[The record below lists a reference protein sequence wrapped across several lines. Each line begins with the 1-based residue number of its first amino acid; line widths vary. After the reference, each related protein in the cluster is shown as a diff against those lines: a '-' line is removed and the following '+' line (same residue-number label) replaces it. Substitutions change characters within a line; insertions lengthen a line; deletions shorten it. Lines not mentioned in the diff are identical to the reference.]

1 MILLGFIFVE
11 LNKYIFIFIFELEL
25 ELIVDIGKKL
35 FNSFF
40 LLKPYLFYYL
50 FLLFYYS

>member
-40 LLKPYLFYYL
+40 LLKPYLFY
-50 FLLFYYS
+50 

>member
-1 MILLGFIFVE
+1 MILLGFIYVE
-11 LNKYIFIFIFELEL
+11 LNKYIFIFELEL

-40 LLKPYLFYYL
+40 LLKPYLFY
-50 FLLFYYS
+50 